1 MSTPTFAIVGAG
13 LAGATA
19 AETLRTAGFDGDIVL
34 LGAERHG
41 PYERPPL
48 SKEYL
53 HGGAERDSVF
63 LHQPEWYAE
72 RRIDLRLDTTVT
84 ALDRGAHELVTGAGD
99 RVRYDRLLL
108 ATGATP
114 RRLTVP
120 GSDAD
125 RVHYLRTVDDSDRLR
140 AALRPGT
147 KVVVIGGGWIGLETA
162 AAAVAAGAEVTVL
175 EQAELPLVRVLG
187 PRVATVFADLHT
199 GHGVDLR
206 CGVAVA
212 GIRAEPGAVL
222 LGEGTEI
229 AADVIVV
236 GVGVAPNDALARAAG
251 LAVDNGILVDEHL
264 RTSDP
269 DITAAGDVANAAHPL
284 LGRPIRVEHWAN
296 ASHQPVVAA
305 RTMLG
310 QDATYDRLPFFFTD
324 QYDLGMEYT
333 GHAPDHDEVVI
344 RGDLAA
350 REFIAFWL
358 ADGRVQAGMNV
369 NVWDVADDIERLIRS
384 GVTVDTTR
392 LADPATPLPQ
402 S

>member
-1 MSTPTFAIVGAG
+1 MSTRTFAIVGAG

-19 AETLRTAGFDGDIVL
+19 AETLRTGDSTVTSSCW
-34 LGAERHG
+34 APSRTG
-41 PYERPPL
+41 PTSGHRCPRSTCTAAP
-48 SKEYL
+48 S
-53 HGGAERDSVF
+53 ATRCSCTN
-63 LHQPEWYAE
+63 PSWYAE
-72 RRIDLRLDTTVT
+72 QRIDLRLDTTVT

-125 RVHYLRTVDDSDRLR
+125 RVHYLRTLDDSDRLR

-187 PRVATVFADLHT
+187 PARGNGVRRPAHRARRRPALRGRRGGASAGGARCRRSVPRR
-199 GHGVDLR
+199 GHRDRRRRDRRGRR
-206 CGVAVA
+206 C
-212 GIRAEPGAVL
+212 RAER
-222 LGEGTEI
+222 
-229 AADVIVV
+229 
-236 GVGVAPNDALARAAG
+236 RAGQDRG

-284 LGRPIRVEHWAN
+284 LGRRIRVEHWAN

-392 LADPATPLPQ
+392 LADPAVRR
-402 S
+402 